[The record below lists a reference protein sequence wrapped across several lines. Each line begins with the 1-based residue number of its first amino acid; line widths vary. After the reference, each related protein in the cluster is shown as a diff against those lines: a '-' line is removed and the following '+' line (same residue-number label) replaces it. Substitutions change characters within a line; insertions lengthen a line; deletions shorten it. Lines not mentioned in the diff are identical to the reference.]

1 MTCCTPTPDRAPFF
15 RALRHPRQ
23 LWIQLWIMLAGAS
36 ALTAQ
41 QYDLLIRNGRVVDG
55 TGAPWYVG
63 DIAVRD
69 GRIAAMGRL
78 RAAPAKRVIDAAGMV
93 VAPGFFDMMGQTAGP
108 FREDPAKPLP
118 LHPQGIT

>member
-1 MTCCTPTPDRAPFF
+1 MSESPSMTYRMPMPNRAPFF
-15 RALRHPRQ
+15 RALRHPRR

-36 ALTAQ
+36 ALPAQ

-78 RAAPAKRVIDAAGMV
+78 RAVTAKRVIDAGGV
-93 VAPGFFDMMGQTAGP
+93 GVAPGLLDI
-108 FREDPAKPLP
+108 DPER
-118 LHPQGIT
+118 G